1 MGRKRDCDG
10 QPKFADWWTVNVL
23 GAHAGAEIR
32 GIRESDTGLRSGIT
46 SLTYSSVAGV
56 KLKVVSGAVLPY
68 QSQRQFARDVWDKEG
83 QEGWAAKLGAK
94 FGVST
99 VQAQQLIDQFEPP
112 YAEPGNRE
120 GLLGWTAARPG
131 GGAPQRIDGR
141 DPLTVRIL
149 EVGAWRRSPQIVD
162 WVKSGEAVTTGQI
175 AAELDRTQKLSQE
188 AVCPGF
194 LALRPHLWVQG
205 SSTGRVEPKD
215 DDVVYS
221 NVTKILCGAN
231 HPEEHYDVETHGG
244 QTKRIVMPPSGTEL
258 TMDEVQT
265 IVLEEVEYLLSDA
278 CKYKVR
284 DGERRETMVG
294 MLGNMD
300 PNTARVYVEASFGV
314 LSGPKVGFGALKSC
328 FQKMARVQANVVD
341 IPLPPQGY
349 PQITRVDGRILVM
362 VALAIAFTSRGGGF
376 VPDIGLYVRG
386 QVAALKRL
394 GVTMVEDAWP
404 ERPMLNGLPGVTL
417 EERDPGVVLAA
428 LLAAATVCVQVT
440 DYYVPKTVIKSALH
454 VMAAS
459 LHSSN
464 VIAWRPNIV
473 GAEVAGRAIKAEM
486 GKAATLLRTL
496 VSFKSDMAMF
506 EQVAGMETL
515 KSSILIKAN
524 PNDIGGVV
532 PLKHLID
539 QHVYRGVAHTLLEFP
554 TLQGADD
561 TIANRF
567 KLIFNRVTG
576 FSPRLA
582 GHLLDEKEPIVSAV
596 RYAESVVQV
605 NVFPGL
611 KRMRWGG
618 KLAETG
624 MPPTTEMTNK
634 VALDYGVLSAGVGT
648 IGTIRFKTTAEENA
662 NDSFFPGGQHADHN
676 WSLLVILPVEKPGEI
691 VINFVSAHA
700 NDNSKKPPPTPTAK
714 RRAIERAQAMSPYK
728 FSSPMMPGYTLVH
741 HVGKGSYKVTGPGKA
756 DVMWSFDAPNK
767 MPVAYTQVET
777 TETLDLQNNKRVL
790 AWVKEVS
797 PPDMGPLMLKDWQT
811 MLREAVRSLPPDVD
825 WQKALLRMMSML
837 KQQYVLVAMPTP
849 GLKGEMG
856 SDQMKVQAEDP
867 LVWRMLLAASR
878 ACPGALTPKQ
888 VPMFKVEDARL
899 LRLVEKEVAT
909 MVDDAAAGA
918 GGSMAHWAQV
928 SQKMRKHWETPDN
941 KEPFDYQTALVNTM
955 LRRDG
960 EAVVKTQ
967 GHFVSLETGMGKSFV
982 GLNYAVQYGAQ
993 RNGVETIVWVTPMAV
1008 IDTFVEE
1015 ATKSWGTTVLRVDR
1029 TTPVFER
1036 NAINIVGFEWF
1047 SNGAARG
1054 TLETKFLKAA
1064 RNAFFVF
1071 DEVHNMYSAAIRNS
1085 TMREAAL
1092 LCTKFVC
1099 MTATPIGSP
1108 SQPYALDW
1116 LKDTVGFPVS
1126 RDNQLVAAA
1135 MMAAARVELPIE
1147 SKEVLVE
1154 FDLPSADLQRHTQLL
1169 QSGRNWAAAS
1179 SLCLDASQSQLVQTA
1194 IAEAQLDRTTTSG
1207 GGCLLVL
1214 DSQERLVEAFTM
1226 INAGTATHKIRAEPR
1241 TICNADDPSIG
1252 IILVTKGDVTGYNLV
1267 RMGSIVTGVYA
1278 SNAAKRH
1285 QLRGRIRR
1293 VGQVRDAVRYVTV
1306 VPKFTILELLHRRH
1320 NSVDKAN
1327 ESLAQLADEFC
1338 KNVERFK

>member
-10 QPKFADWWTVNVL
+10 RPKFADWWTVNVL

-32 GIRESDTGLRSGIT
+32 GIRESDMGLRSDT
-46 SLTYSSVAGV
+46 SVARMSVAGV

-68 QSQRQFARDVWDKEG
+68 QSQRQSARDVWDKEA

-99 VQAQQLIDQFEPP
+99 VRAQQLIDQFEP
-112 YAEPGNRE
+112 YAEPGDRE

-131 GGAPQRIDGR
+131 SGAPQRIDGR

-149 EVGAWRRSPQIVD
+149 EAGAWSRSQQMLN
-162 WVKSGEAVTTGQI
+162 WVASGEPVTTGQI
-175 AAELDRTQKLSQE
+175 AAELDRAQKLDQ
-188 AVCPGF
+188 AAACPGF

-205 SSTGRVEPKD
+205 SGTGRVEPKGGF
-215 DDVVYS
+215 VVYS
-221 NVTKILCGAN
+221 NVTKILCGPG
-231 HPEEHYDVETHGG
+231 HQEEHYDVETHDG
-244 QTKRIVMPPSGTEL
+244 QTKRIVMPTSGTEL

-265 IVLEEVEYLLSDA
+265 IVLEKVEHLLSDA
-278 CKYKVR
+278 CRYSVR
-284 DGERRETMVG
+284 DERGQQANVS
-294 MLGNMD
+294 MLENMD
-300 PNTARVYVEASFGV
+300 FATARAHVSASFGV

-328 FQKMARVQANVVD
+328 FQKMARVQANVVA
-341 IPLPPQGY
+341 IPLPPMPY
-349 PQITRVDGRILVM
+349 SQITHIDGRILVM
-362 VALAIAFTSRGGGF
+362 VALAITFTSRGGGF

-404 ERPMLNGLPGVTL
+404 ERPMLNGLPGVTV
-417 EERDPGVVLAA
+417 EERNPGVVLAA

-440 DYYVPKTVIKSALH
+440 DYHVPRAVIKSALH

-464 VIAWRPNIV
+464 VISWRPD
-473 GAEVAGRAIKAEM
+473 VAGADVAGQANKAEM
-486 GKAATLLRTL
+486 GKAAILLRTL
-496 VSFKSDMAMF
+496 VSFKSDMNMF
-506 EQVAGMETL
+506 DQAANMATL
-515 KSSILIKAN
+515 EGKIPIKAN
-524 PNDIGGVV
+524 PNDIGGII

-539 QHVYRGVAHTLLEFP
+539 QHVYRSVAHTLLEFP
-554 TLQGADD
+554 TLQGAED
-561 TIANRF
+561 TIADRF
-567 KLIFNRVTG
+567 KLTFNRVTG

-582 GHLLDEKEPIVSAV
+582 NRLLKEQDPIVSAV

-611 KRMRWGG
+611 KRMRWDGE
-618 KLAETG
+618 LAETD
-624 MPPTTEMTNK
+624 MQPMTKK
-634 VALDYGVLSAGVGT
+634 VALDYGVMSAGVGT
-648 IGTIRFKTTAEENA
+648 IGPIRFKTTAKEND
-662 NDSFFPGGQHADHN
+662 NDIFFPGGQRADHN

-714 RRAIERAQAMSPYK
+714 RRAIEQARDMSPYK

-741 HVGKGSYKVTGPGKA
+741 HVKDGSYKATGPGKA
-756 DVMWSFDAPNK
+756 DIMWSFDASNT
-767 MPVAYTQVET
+767 MTVAYTEVKKR
-777 TETLDLQNNKRVL
+777 ETLELRDNKQVL
-790 AWVKEVS
+790 TWVKEV
-797 PPDMGPLMLKDWQT
+797 PPVDMGPLMLEGWQT
-811 MLREAVRSLPPDVD
+811 MLREAMRSLPLGVNR
-825 WQKALLRMMSML
+825 QKALLRMLSML

-849 GLKGEMG
+849 GLKGDMG

-888 VPMFKVEDARL
+888 VPMFKVKDARL

-909 MVDDAAAGA
+909 MVDEAASDAGK
-918 GGSMAHWAQV
+918 SLAHWANV
-928 SQKMRKHWETPDN
+928 LQKMQTHWETPGN

-955 LRRDG
+955 LRRDR
-960 EAVVKTQ
+960 EAVIKTQ

-982 GLNYAVQYGAQ
+982 GLNYAVQYGAM
-993 RNGVETIVWVTPMAV
+993 RNGIETIVWVTPIAV

-1015 ATKSWGTTVLRVDR
+1015 ATTSWGTTVLRVQRAD
-1029 TTPVFER
+1029 PVFER

-1054 TLETKFLKAA
+1054 MLETKFLKAA

-1108 SQPYALDW
+1108 SHPYALDW

-1135 MMAAARVELPIE
+1135 MMAAARVEVPIE
-1147 SKEVLVE
+1147 ANEALYE
-1154 FDLPSADLQRHTQLL
+1154 FDLPPNLLQEHTRLL
-1169 QSGRNWAAAS
+1169 QSGRKWAEAS
-1179 SLCLDASQSQLVQTA
+1179 SLCLDASTPQLVQTA
-1194 IAEAQLDRTTTSG
+1194 INEARLDRDTRPD
-1207 GGCLLVL
+1207 GGCLLVM
-1214 DSQERLVEAFTM
+1214 DSQDRLVDALAR
-1226 INAGTATHKIRAEPR
+1226 INADAAVHGIRATAR
-1241 TICNADDPSIG
+1241 TIETANDSEFG

-1267 RMGSIVTGVYA
+1267 RMGVVVTGVYA

-1293 VGQVRDAVRYVTV
+1293 VGQKRTKVKYVTM

-1327 ESLAQLADEFC
+1327 ESLAQLADEFVT
-1338 KNVERFK
+1338 NLP